1 MENAITTTS
10 VESDPSRAVQHEEVI
25 KIDASRGASHLPM
38 LIMWISAV
46 IAILGTGFFWLSN
59 QSIAGEIIT
68 KQAEAAKLQATI
80 NGPEYAETDR
90 QVTNFISAVT
100 LLKEANSKKYP
111 MKNFLPSLFAKINQN
126 VKVTNISLT
135 SDGKFS
141 ISGSTVSYRA
151 AAEQIMTFKE
161 WKEKD
166 VNVLKNVEL
175 ASVSMTLDKDG
186 KVSVP
191 LSISAEYNNPDLIT
205 ATASSKGGQ
214 SETK

>member
-1 MENAITTTS
+1 
-10 VESDPSRAVQHEEVI
+10 
-25 KIDASRGASHLPM
+25 
-38 LIMWISAV
+38 
-46 IAILGTGFFWLSN
+46 
-59 QSIAGEIIT
+59 
-68 KQAEAAKLQATI
+68 
-80 NGPEYAETDR
+80 
-90 QVTNFISAVT
+90 VT